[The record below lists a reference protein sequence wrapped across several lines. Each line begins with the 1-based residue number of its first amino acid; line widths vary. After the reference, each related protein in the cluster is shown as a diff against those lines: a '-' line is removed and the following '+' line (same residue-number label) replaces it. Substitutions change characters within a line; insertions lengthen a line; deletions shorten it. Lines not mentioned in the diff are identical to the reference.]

1 MSKWFKIFFIGI
13 ICILVIGCSNN
24 SYKII
29 DSNEAMDLIK
39 KNNNVKI
46 IDVRESDEFNTGHI
60 KNAYNIPLSRI
71 ENIDYEKDTIIILY
85 CATGVR
91 SAEASKILSKMG
103 YTNLYNLD
111 GGLLNWG
118 FDLE

>member
-1 MSKWFKIFFIGI
+1 MSKWFRMLFVGI
-13 ICILVIGCSNN
+13 ICVFFTGCGNS

-29 DSNEAMDLIK
+29 DSNEAMDLI
-39 KNNNVKI
+39 NNNDVKI

-60 KNAYNIPLSRI
+60 KNAYNIPLSKI
-71 ENIDYEKDTIIILY
+71 ESVEYEKDTIIILY

-91 SAEASKILSKMG
+91 SAEASKLLNKMG